1 MRIEIMAT
9 NEIFLGK
16 EEHPGLPPNMKFIY
30 LLDQWN
36 NILLIFRN
44 LPAHKTNS
52 DVQII
57 IA

>member
-1 MRIEIMAT
+1 MAT

-16 EEHPGLPPNMKFIY
+16 EEHSDLPPNIKFIY

-36 NILLIFRN
+36 NILLMFRN
-44 LPAHKTNS
+44 LPTHKTNF